1 MKAIITIITA
11 TLTLHAGILFA
22 SNDIT
27 STPVANECNTI
38 SLINISPVTPA
49 EATFN
54 DMPSEMI
61 SIDDLAPVI
70 PAIADFNDSP
80 EVKNIDITMLAPVT
94 PAEADFE

>member
-1 MKAIITIITA
+1 MKAIITIIA
-11 TLTLHAGILFA
+11 VALTLQAGILFA

-27 STPVANECNTI
+27 SAPTVNELNII
-38 SLINISPVTPA
+38 SLISLSPATPV

-61 SIDDLAPVI
+61 SVDDLAPVT
-70 PAIADFNDSP
+70 PAIADFNDSL
-80 EVKNIDITMLAPVT
+80 EVMNIDIEMLRPAV